1 LPSGLFRLKHVNSN
15 YFVQKKK
22 KQERRK
28 KKEMAGKKEVRK
40 ILTKKDGVCVG
51 HGK

>member
-1 LPSGLFRLKHVNSN
+1 LPSGLFRLKHVNSS

-22 KQERRK
+22 KKRK

>member
-1 LPSGLFRLKHVNSN
+1 LF
-15 YFVQKKK
+15 KKK
-22 KQERRK
+22 KTRK